1 MPSLP
6 TPNWSAARD
15 AAAAIVA
22 PWNDA
27 DAPGGAIAV
36 FDAGG
41 IRAEVCGGLE
51 NPAGGAPFGL
61 DTVVRYAS
69 VTKHVFASLLTS
81 RPDLVGL
88 DDRLGDHLPELS
100 GELAEV
106 TVGRA
111 LDMSSGLPDVRD
123 TLAILGLGVT
133 AVSEAEPIL
142 AALGRIDRLNY
153 PCGSEISYSNT
164 GYRLVETALARK
176 GLPFARGLAECF
188 AGPLG
193 LGWTAPETWA
203 DPVAGLAPGWW
214 MGPTGWQMGYA
225 GLHLSASGCLT
236 GSLAAL
242 VRWLAALL
250 GDEAPVAGTLGR
262 LAAPRRLADGR
273 PSGYGL
279 GIARSEIDGRS
290 FVGHGGSH
298 VGYKT
303 NFLLDPE
310 LKLGVAV
317 VSNREDTLAADAS
330 RAVMAALLGLSLPS
344 RPHGLPEGIWVEAS
358 GPNWLEVGPSGVTF
372 LGAAE
377 ALSGGTCGCAISG
390 SATLPIR
397 LSFDGTAIEGEIGHA
412 RRRFLRATGG
422 ETTAAIEGE
431 WVADAFSA
439 RFEIVGDRLYGGVG
453 PARLGSRLVSLGG
466 GRFLVEGR
474 DGPWAKRFVLVVDG
488 DELRAAIHR
497 SRILRFRRA

>member
-1 MPSLP
+1 MSPLP

-22 PWNDA
+22 PWNQA

-36 FDAGG
+36 FDADG
-41 IRAEVCGGLE
+41 IRLALCGGRE
-51 NPAGGAPFGL
+51 SPAGGAPFGL

-69 VTKHVFASLLTS
+69 VTKHVFAALLTS

-100 GELAEV
+100 GDLAEV

-142 AALGRIDRLNY
+142 AALGRIERTNY
-153 PCGSEISYSNT
+153 PIGSEISYSNT

-176 GLPFARGLAECF
+176 GVPFADGLAERF

-193 LGWTAPETWA
+193 LGWSAPETWA
-203 DPVAGLAPGWW
+203 DPVTGLVPGWW
-214 MGPTGWQMGYA
+214 MGPSGWQMGYA

-242 VRWLAALL
+242 VRWLRALL
-250 GDEAPVAGTLGR
+250 SDEAPVAGVLAR
-262 LAAPRRLADGR
+262 LSATRRLADGR

-279 GIARSEIDGRS
+279 GIARSEIGGRA

-317 VSNREDTLAADAS
+317 VSNREDTLAGDAS
-330 RAVMAALLGLSLPS
+330 RAVLAALLGLELPN
-344 RPHGLPEGIWVEAS
+344 RPHGLPQGMWVEAT
-358 GPNWLEVGPSGVTF
+358 GPNWLEVGPAGVTF

-377 ALSGGTCGCAISG
+377 ALSGAPDG
-390 SATLPIR
+390 SAVSASSTLPIR
-397 LSFDGTAIEGEIGHA
+397 LRFDGTAIDGEIGHA
-412 RRRFLRATGG
+412 RRRFLPAVAG
-422 ETTAAIEGE
+422 ETTAAIEGAWLSE
-431 WVADAFSA
+431 AFAA
-439 RFEIVGDRLYGGVG
+439 RFEIVGDRLYAGVG
-453 PARLGSRLVSLGG
+453 PARLASKLVPLGG

-474 DGPWAKRFVLVVDG
+474 DGPWAKRFVLVRDG
-488 DELRAAIHR
+488 DGLAAAIHR
-497 SRILRFRRA
+497 SRILAFRRA